1 MAVIQSDR
9 APLRACRLLP
19 DPFMKLV
26 AILALAAASLLS
38 ACGTMQLSTKPAAV
52 AQPLI
57 VTLNATGYGA
67 VNMASC
73 EGQCDRV
80 SPAQRKL
87 LAMRAARLDAYRAMA
102 EQVYGLRVE
111 GGSTVGSLALKDDS
125 FKVYIDAF
133 IRGARVTNVA
143 QREDGT
149 YETTV
154 EMDFDTNAAQVPV
167 SAHLPAHPAAPV
179 ARKARALVGNAGPG
193 AAYGASFYHAQ

>member
-1 MAVIQSDR
+1 
-9 APLRACRLLP
+9 
-19 DPFMKLV
+19 MKLV
-26 AILALAAASLLS
+26 AVLALAAASLLS
-38 ACGTMQLSTKPAAV
+38 ACGMPLVRQASAPHPA
-52 AQPLI
+52 I

-67 VNMASC
+67 VNTAACNGDC
-73 EGQCDRV
+73 ERI

-102 EQVYGLRVE
+102 EQVYGTRIE

-143 QREDGT
+143 QREDGSF
-149 YETTV
+149 ETTV
-154 EMDFDTNAAQVPV
+154 EMEFDTNAAQS
-167 SAHLPAHPAAPV
+167 SAPTPRAAQAV
-179 ARKARALVGNAGPG
+179 AKNARSMVGNAGPG

>member
-1 MAVIQSDR
+1 
-9 APLRACRLLP
+9 
-19 DPFMKLV
+19 MKLV
-26 AILALAAASLLS
+26 AILALAAASLMS
-38 ACGTMQLSTKPAAV
+38 ACGSVQITTTPAAS
-52 AQPLI
+52 ARPAI

-133 IRGARVTNVA
+133 IRGARVTKVA
-143 QREDGT
+143 QRDDGT

-154 EMDFDTNAAQVPV
+154 EMDFDTNAAMSPAPSARTAPAV
-167 SAHLPAHPAAPV
+167 SKN
-179 ARKARALVGNAGPG
+179 ARSLVGNAGPG

>member
-1 MAVIQSDR
+1 
-9 APLRACRLLP
+9 
-19 DPFMKLV
+19 MKLV
-26 AILALAAASLLS
+26 AVLALACASLLS
-38 ACGTMQLSTKPAAV
+38 ACGTMRMPLTRASASQPAV
-52 AQPLI
+52 

-67 VNMASC
+67 VNNAAC
-73 EGQCDRV
+73 AGQCDRI

-102 EQVYGLRVE
+102 EQVYGLRIE

-133 IRGARVTNVA
+133 IRGARVTKVA

-154 EMDFDTNAAQVPV
+154 EMDFDTNAAQQ
-167 SAHLPAHPAAPV
+167 ARHARPATAA
-179 ARKARALVGNAGPG
+179 ARNARSMVGSAGPG

>member
-1 MAVIQSDR
+1 
-9 APLRACRLLP
+9 
-19 DPFMKLV
+19 MKLV
-26 AILALAAASLLS
+26 AALVLAAASLLS
-38 ACGTMQLSTKPAAV
+38 ACGTVRMPTLTKQAPRPA
-52 AQPLI
+52 I

-67 VNMASC
+67 VNTAAC
-73 EGQCDRV
+73 NGECDRV

-87 LAMRAARLDAYRAMA
+87 LAMRASRLDAYRAMA

-149 YETTV
+149 VETTV
-154 EMDFDTNAAQVPV
+154 EMDFDTNAATSQA
-167 SAHLPAHPAAPV
+167 SRAPASRPAPAV
-179 ARKARALVGNAGPG
+179 ARNARTMVGSAGPG

>member
-1 MAVIQSDR
+1 
-9 APLRACRLLP
+9 
-19 DPFMKLV
+19 
-26 AILALAAASLLS
+26 
-38 ACGTMQLSTKPAAV
+38 
-52 AQPLI
+52 
-57 VTLNATGYGA
+57 
-67 VNMASC
+67 
-73 EGQCDRV
+73 
-80 SPAQRKL
+80 
-87 LAMRAARLDAYRAMA
+87 MRAARLDAYRAMA

-154 EMDFDTNAAQVPV
+154 EMDFDTNAAQ
-167 SAHLPAHPAAPV
+167 SPAPAPAPHAAPAV
-179 ARKARALVGNAGPG
+179 AKNARSMVGNAGPG

>member
-1 MAVIQSDR
+1 
-9 APLRACRLLP
+9 
-19 DPFMKLV
+19 MKLV
-26 AILALAAASLLS
+26 AALVLAAASLLS
-38 ACGTMQLSTKPAAV
+38 ACGTVRITTTPAPAA
-52 AQPLI
+52 PSTI

-80 SPAQRKL
+80 APAQRKL

-133 IRGARVTNVA
+133 IRGARAT
-143 QREDGT
+143 
-149 YETTV
+149 
-154 EMDFDTNAAQVPV
+154 
-167 SAHLPAHPAAPV
+167 
-179 ARKARALVGNAGPG
+179 
-193 AAYGASFYHAQ
+193 

>member
-1 MAVIQSDR
+1 
-9 APLRACRLLP
+9 
-19 DPFMKLV
+19 MKLV
-26 AILALAAASLLS
+26 AVLAFAAASLLS
-38 ACGTMQLSTKPAAV
+38 ACGSMRLSQPAPAHPV
-52 AQPLI
+52 I

-67 VNMASC
+67 VNLAAC
-73 EGQCDRV
+73 DGQCDRV
-80 SPAQRKL
+80 APAQRKL

-102 EQVYGLRVE
+102 EQVYGLRIE

-133 IRGARVTNVA
+133 IRGARVTNNV

-154 EMDFDTNAAQVPV
+154 EMDFDTNAAQ
-167 SAHLPAHPAAPV
+167 SPAPSSRAAPAV
-179 ARKARALVGNAGPG
+179 AKNARSLVGNAGPG

>member
-1 MAVIQSDR
+1 
-9 APLRACRLLP
+9 
-19 DPFMKLV
+19 MKLV
-26 AILALAAASLLS
+26 AALALAAASLLS
-38 ACGTMQLSTKPAAV
+38 ACGSLPLSKPV
-52 AQPLI
+52 PAQPVI

-67 VNMASC
+67 VNTAACNGEC
-73 EGQCDRV
+73 ERV

-143 QREDGT
+143 QREDGS

-154 EMDFDTNAAQVPV
+154 EMDFDTNAVQSPSPHAGQ
-167 SAHLPAHPAAPV
+167 AV
-179 ARKARALVGNAGPG
+179 ARNTRSMVGNAGPG

>member
-1 MAVIQSDR
+1 
-9 APLRACRLLP
+9 
-19 DPFMKLV
+19 MKLV
-26 AILALAAASLLS
+26 AALVLLAASLLS
-38 ACGTMQLSTKPAAV
+38 ACGTVRLSTPVPARPPV
-52 AQPLI
+52 I

-67 VNMASC
+67 VNLAAC
-73 EGQCDRV
+73 DGQCDRV
-80 SPAQRKL
+80 APAQRKL

-102 EQVYGLRVE
+102 EQVYGLRIE

-133 IRGARVTNVA
+133 IRGARVTNNV

-154 EMDFDTNAAQVPV
+154 EMDFDTNAAQSPAP
-167 SAHLPAHPAAPV
+167 SARPAPAA
-179 ARKARALVGNAGPG
+179 ARNARSLVGNAGAG

>member
-1 MAVIQSDR
+1 MKIVAV
-9 APLRACRLLP
+9 
-19 DPFMKLV
+19 F
-26 AILALAAASLLS
+26 ALACASLLS
-38 ACGTMQLSTKPAAV
+38 ACGSVPTMARKAPP
-52 AQPLI
+52 AQPVI
-57 VTLNATGYGA
+57 VTLHATGYGA
-67 VNMASC
+67 VNTAAC

-87 LAMRAARLDAYRAMA
+87 LAMRASRLDAYRAMA
-102 EQVYGLRVE
+102 EQVYGLRIE

-133 IRGARVTNVA
+133 IRGARVTNTA

-154 EMDFDTNAAQVPV
+154 EMDFDTNAAQSPTP
-167 SAHLPAHPAAPV
+167 PAGPAQAV
-179 ARKARALVGNAGPG
+179 AKNARTMVGGAGPG

>member
-1 MAVIQSDR
+1 
-9 APLRACRLLP
+9 
-19 DPFMKLV
+19 MKLV
-26 AILALAAASLLS
+26 AALALVAASLLS
-38 ACGTMQLSTKPAAV
+38 GCGTVRMFTPVPAR
-52 AQPLI
+52 QPVI

-67 VNMASC
+67 VNMAAC
-73 EGQCDRV
+73 DGQCDRV
-80 SPAQRKL
+80 APAQRKL

-102 EQVYGLRVE
+102 EQVYGLRIE

-133 IRGARVTNVA
+133 IRGARVTNNV

-154 EMDFDTNAAQVPV
+154 EMDFDTNAALSSPP
-167 SAHLPAHPAAPV
+167 SPHAAPAV
-179 ARKARALVGNAGPG
+179 AKNARTLVGNAGPG

>member
-1 MAVIQSDR
+1 MKFAAVF
-9 APLRACRLLP
+9 A
-19 DPFMKLV
+19 F
-26 AILALAAASLLS
+26 AAATLLS
-38 ACGTMQLSTKPAAV
+38 ACGTVRMPTLTKQVPAHPV
-52 AQPLI
+52 I

-67 VNMASC
+67 VNTAAC
-73 EGQCDRV
+73 NGECDRV

-102 EQVYGLRVE
+102 EQVYGLRIE

-133 IRGARVTNVA
+133 IRGARVTNSV

-154 EMDFDTNAAQVPV
+154 EMDFDTNAAQSQA
-167 SAHLPAHPAAPV
+167 SAPQAAPAV
-179 ARKARALVGNAGPG
+179 AKNVRTMVGNAGPG

>member
-1 MAVIQSDR
+1 MKFAAVF
-9 APLRACRLLP
+9 A
-19 DPFMKLV
+19 F
-26 AILALAAASLLS
+26 AAATLLS
-38 ACGTMQLSTKPAAV
+38 ACGTVRMPTLTKQAPRPV
-52 AQPLI
+52 I

-67 VNMASC
+67 VNTAAC
-73 EGQCDRV
+73 NGECDRV

-87 LAMRAARLDAYRAMA
+87 LAMRASRLDAYRAMA
-102 EQVYGLRVE
+102 EQVYGLRIE

-133 IRGARVTNVA
+133 IRGARVTNSV

-154 EMDFDTNAAQVPV
+154 EMDFDTNAAQSQAFAPQ
-167 SAHLPAHPAAPV
+167 AAPAV
-179 ARKARALVGNAGPG
+179 AKNARTMLGNAGPG

>member
-1 MAVIQSDR
+1 MSKPV
-9 APLRACRLLP
+9 P
-19 DPFMKLV
+19 
-26 AILALAAASLLS
+26 AL
-38 ACGTMQLSTKPAAV
+38 
-52 AQPLI
+52 QPVI

-67 VNMASC
+67 VNMAAC
-73 EGQCDRV
+73 DGPCDRV
-80 SPAQRKL
+80 APAQRKL

-111 GGSTVGSLALKDDS
+111 GGSTVGSLALKNDS

-133 IRGARVTNVA
+133 IRGARVTNNV

-154 EMDFDTNAAQVPV
+154 EMDFDTNAARSQPPSPQV
-167 SAHLPAHPAAPV
+167 AQAV
-179 ARKARALVGNAGPG
+179 AKNPRSMVGNAGPG

>member
-1 MAVIQSDR
+1 
-9 APLRACRLLP
+9 
-19 DPFMKLV
+19 MKLV
-26 AILALAAASLLS
+26 VALTLAAASLLS
-38 ACGTMQLSTKPAAV
+38 ACGTVRMPNSTRQAP
-52 AQPLI
+52 AQPVI

-67 VNMASC
+67 VNTAAC
-73 EGQCDRV
+73 NGECDRV

-102 EQVYGLRVE
+102 EQVYGLRIE

-133 IRGARVTNVA
+133 IRGARVTNNV
-143 QREDGT
+143 QREDGS

-154 EMDFDTNAAQVPV
+154 EMDFDTNAAPSQAPAPA
-167 SAHLPAHPAAPV
+167 SAPRAAPAV
-179 ARKARALVGNAGPG
+179 ARNARAMVGNAGPG

>member
-1 MAVIQSDR
+1 
-9 APLRACRLLP
+9 
-19 DPFMKLV
+19 MK
-26 AILALAAASLLS
+26 LALAFAAALLLS
-38 ACGTMQLSTKPAAV
+38 ACSSMPTFSRQAP
-52 AQPLI
+52 AQPVI

-67 VNMASC
+67 VNTAAC
-73 EGQCDRV
+73 NGECDRV

-102 EQVYGLRVE
+102 EQVYGLRIE

-133 IRGARVTNVA
+133 IRGARVTNNV

-154 EMDFDTNAAQVPV
+154 EMDFDTNAAPSQ
-167 SAHLPAHPAAPV
+167 AAAPASAPRAAPAV
-179 ARKARALVGNAGPG
+179 ARNARAMVGNAGPG

>member
-1 MAVIQSDR
+1 MKIVAV
-9 APLRACRLLP
+9 
-19 DPFMKLV
+19 F
-26 AILALAAASLLS
+26 ALACASLLS
-38 ACGTMQLSTKPAAV
+38 ACGTMPSLARQAQLAPPV
-52 AQPLI
+52 I
-57 VTLNATGYGA
+57 VTLHATGYGA
-67 VNMASC
+67 VNTAAC

-102 EQVYGLRVE
+102 EQVYGTRIE

-154 EMDFDTNAAQVPV
+154 EMDFDTNAAQSPSR
-167 SAHLPAHPAAPV
+167 SARAAPAV
-179 ARKARALVGNAGPG
+179 AKNARTMLGNAGPG

>member
-1 MAVIQSDR
+1 MKIVAV
-9 APLRACRLLP
+9 
-19 DPFMKLV
+19 
-26 AILALAAASLLS
+26 LALAAASLLS
-38 ACGTMQLSTKPAAV
+38 ACGTVRSKPVPQVQL
-52 AQPLI
+52 QPVI

-67 VNMASC
+67 VNTAAC
-73 EGQCDRV
+73 NGECDRV

-102 EQVYGLRVE
+102 EQVYGMRIE

-143 QREDGT
+143 QREDGS

-154 EMDFDTNAAQVPV
+154 EMDFDTNAAQSHP
-167 SAHLPAHPAAPV
+167 PAPHAAPAV
-179 ARKARALVGNAGPG
+179 AKNARTMVGGAGPG

>member
-1 MAVIQSDR
+1 
-9 APLRACRLLP
+9 
-19 DPFMKLV
+19 MKLV
-26 AILALAAASLLS
+26 AALVFAATALLS
-38 ACGTMQLSTKPAAV
+38 ACGSVRIATTPATA
-52 AQPLI
+52 AQAI

-67 VNMASC
+67 VNIGSC

-80 SPAQRKL
+80 APAQRKL

-102 EQVYGLRVE
+102 EQVYGLRIE

-133 IRGARVTNVA
+133 IRGARVTKVA

-154 EMDFDTNAAQVPV
+154 EMDFDTNAAQSQAP
-167 SAHLPAHPAAPV
+167 SPHAAPAV
-179 ARKARALVGNAGPG
+179 AKNARSMVGNAGHG
-193 AAYGASFYHAQ
+193 AAYGASFYHAR

>member
-1 MAVIQSDR
+1 MKFAAV
-9 APLRACRLLP
+9 
-19 DPFMKLV
+19 
-26 AILALAAASLLS
+26 LAFAAATLLS
-38 ACGTMQLSTKPAAV
+38 ACGTVRMPTLTKTPAPRPV
-52 AQPLI
+52 I

-67 VNMASC
+67 VNTAAC
-73 EGQCDRV
+73 NGECDRV

-102 EQVYGLRVE
+102 EQVYGLRIE

-133 IRGARVTNVA
+133 IRGARVTNSV

-154 EMDFDTNAAQVPV
+154 EMDFDTNAAQ
-167 SAHLPAHPAAPV
+167 SHPAAPQAAPAV
-179 ARKARALVGNAGPG
+179 AKNVRTMVGNAGPG